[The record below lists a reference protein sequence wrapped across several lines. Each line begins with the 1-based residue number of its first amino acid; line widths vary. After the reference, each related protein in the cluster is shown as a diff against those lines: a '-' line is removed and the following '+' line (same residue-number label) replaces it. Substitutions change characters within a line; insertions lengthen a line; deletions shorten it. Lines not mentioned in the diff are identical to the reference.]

1 MADDVKL
8 CINDRSAKSFSPPP
22 QTSLDTVQPPL
33 VRRHHSLTPSPCRYL
48 SKAQQQANIEPG
60 QQQQPITLDISSSNS
75 SLNELV
81 NDRSRSISPSSP
93 GTGSIGDCQIL
104 DPDKIMKRVLH
115 SIFKEL
121 KSCSLSNL
129 EYFRNGKQSYHARMQ
144 VAFSLLCEHLK
155 KGIEPQLEILLP
167 HLSNY
172 DVCPEIPANGYRSLL
187 MIIQK
192 CCLHLLQL
200 SRYIMVNRNCVLFR
214 IVHYTRELESYV
226 SVLGQL
232 RACLYFSC
240 QLMKYCPQDSLFV
253 DRDVLED
260 PVAFKLL
267 KQFDSL
273 SQDCFYGRCLGF
285 QFCESMR
292 KPLLCVVVALA
303 SFSEG
308 YNESSNFM
316 KFAYSVLSTGKYLL
330 DPELR
335 ARQVVHVARSA
346 DIQFC
351 KSFWSLLETDISSG
365 LADFVSSCNESVIN
379 VVSSAGSKV
388 MDVGSKLMS
397 ACMSRMSLL
406 SGFIL
411 QVNSVLKIE
420 PVPIELPT
428 TNLKGKKNLC
438 VDPPSIYSGL
448 TSLQFRLLS
457 FELLQGQEKLLKDHL
472 IIRLPSKS
480 QSPSSSLL
488 FHIHGGGFVAQSS
501 KSHEVY
507 LRQWAHELKV
517 PIVSVDYSL
526 APENP
531 FPRALEECFY
541 LYCWVLKNPEQ
552 VGWTG
557 ERICFAGDSAG
568 GNLVLAVTL
577 RAIDSNIRIPDAI
590 QTVYTSGLI
599 SIVPSPSR
607 LLSVM
612 DPLLPV
618 GVILKCLDAYIGTS
632 TVSSD
637 YNQNL
642 SEGEEEGEEKDKEE
656 NRDESPGVVE
666 EGDEEE
672 DSLSIS
678 TKNRDIVNNNESE
691 PSDCFSSDLN
701 EFFSPDDSEE
711 EEEGEEVVGF
721 VDGKQKNPD
730 NLLLKQYSGY
740 DSYQVPEGTLPLS
753 SASTPGHGP
762 NHIDLPRSLST
773 PVFNRRDS
781 LHLRP
786 PHLSSFNSNNVQS
799 AMEQFLKLTL
809 NQNPLVSPVYAT
821 DKQLLKFPEISFV
834 TCHLDPLLDDSVML
848 CKRLRK
854 LGKVADFTV
863 LDDLPH
869 GFLNFVLVSK
879 DAKNGSN
886 VCVAKLR
893 KLLNLC

>member
-8 CINDRSAKSFSPPP
+8 CVSVSSKPPP
-22 QTSLDTVQPPL
+22 PLNTVD
-33 VRRHHSLTPSPCRYL
+33 RRQHSPAPSHCYHL
-48 SKAQQQANIEPG
+48 SKIQQGNSEFKQPFTTADLSSRQFTSPLNIS
-60 QQQQPITLDISSSNS
+60 ITDSDNCG
-75 SLNELV
+75 
-81 NDRSRSISPSSP
+81 SISPT
-93 GTGSIGDCQIL
+93 GTNNIGDTQVL
-104 DPDKIMKRVLH
+104 DPDKIMKRVLY
-115 SIFKEL
+115 SIFREL

-129 EYFRNGKQSYHARMQ
+129 EYFRNGKQSYHARLQ
-144 VAFSLLCEHLK
+144 VAFSLLCEHIN
-155 KGIEPQLEILLP
+155 KGIEPQLGILLP
-167 HLSNY
+167 HLASY
-172 DVCPEIPANGYRSLL
+172 DISPEIPANGYRSLL

-200 SRYIMVNRNCVLFR
+200 SRYIMINRNCVLFR

-226 SVLGQL
+226 TVLGQL

-240 QLMKYCPQDSLFV
+240 QLMNYCPKDSLFI
-253 DRDVLED
+253 DKDVLKD
-260 PVAFKLL
+260 PVAFRLL
-267 KQFDSL
+267 KEFDSL

-308 YNESSNFM
+308 YNETTNFM

-365 LADFVSSCNESVIN
+365 VTDFVSSCNKSVIN
-379 VVSSAGSKV
+379 VVASAGTKVVDIGSKV
-388 MDVGSKLMS
+388 MS

-420 PVPIELPT
+420 PVPIELPKT
-428 TNLKGKKNLC
+428 DSKGKETLC
-438 VDPPSIYSGL
+438 IEAPSIYSGL
-448 TSLQFRLLS
+448 TNLQFRLLS
-457 FELLQGQEKLLKDHL
+457 FDLLQGQEKLLKDHL
-472 IIRLPSKS
+472 IIRLPSKA
-480 QSPSSSLL
+480 QPPSPNLL

-507 LRQWAHELKV
+507 LRQWAHDLKV

-541 LYCWVLKNPEQ
+541 LYAWVLKNPEQ

-557 ERICFAGDSAG
+557 ERICFTGDSAG

-577 RAIDSNIRIPDAI
+577 RAIDSNIRIPDGILA
-590 QTVYTSGLI
+590 VYTSALI

-618 GVILKCLDAYIGTS
+618 GVMLKCLDAYIGTS

-637 YNQNL
+637 YCNQPVL
-642 SEGEEEGEEKDKEE
+642 EEDCETPSTEKD
-656 NRDESPGVVE
+656 
-666 EGDEEE
+666 E
-672 DSLSIS
+672 DSLDNSRKIKDVS
-678 TKNRDIVNNNESE
+678 NYDCETSESL
-691 PSDCFSSDLN
+691 SSDLT
-701 EFFSPDDSEE
+701 EFFSPDDSDDDDED
-711 EEEGEEVVGF
+711 
-721 VDGKQKNPD
+721 DGGGGGGDDQKTNSHLP
-730 NLLLKQYSGY
+730 KQYLPHE
-740 DSYQVPEGTLPLS
+740 SYYIPGADLPLS
-753 SASTPGHGP
+753 SASSPGHVPHPDG
-762 NHIDLPRSLST
+762 HLPRSLST
-773 PVFNRRDS
+773 PVFNKTENV
-781 LHLRP
+781 LRP
-786 PHLSSFNSNNVQS
+786 PHHSSFDSSNVQS
-799 AMEQFLKLTL
+799 AMERFLKLTL
-809 NQNPLVSPVYAT
+809 IQNPLVSPIYAT
-821 DKQLLKFPEISFV
+821 DKQLQMFPEVSLV

-848 CKRLRK
+848 CKRLRQ
-854 LGKVADFTV
+854 LGKTADFTV

-879 DAKNGSN
+879 DARQGSN
-886 VCVAKLR
+886 VCVEKLR
-893 KLLNLC
+893 KLFNLI